1 MDFLHIII
9 ILAAGICAGFLNT
22 LAGGGSLITM
32 PILIFMGLPSA
43 VANGTNRIALLFQN
57 TTATYNFK
65 RKGYFD
71 WRLVLMLSPSAVLG
85 AALGSSIAVDIPDYI
100 FNRLLAGVMIMVLIL
115 ILFKPKTKQKESN
128 VPMTLKK
135 KIIAIVIFFLVGL
148 YGGIVQVGVG
158 FILIAAL
165 TWITGSDLVRI
176 NSLKVF
182 IVGIY
187 TFFALVIFA
196 RNGKIDLI
204 IGLTLAIGN
213 SLGAWIGSNFAVKTG
228 DRWIRII
235 LAFAVVGMAI
245 KLVFTS

>member
-1 MDFLHIII
+1 MNFLHITI
-9 ILAAGICAGFLNT
+9 ILLAGTCAGFLNT

-71 WRLVLMLSPSAVLG
+71 WRLVLMLSAPAILG
-85 AALGSSIAVDIPDYI
+85 AALGSSIAVDIPDHI
-100 FNRLLAGVMIMVLIL
+100 FNRLLAGVMIMVLML
-115 ILFKPKTKQKESN
+115 ILFKPKTKQKEI
-128 VPMTLKK
+128 VGPMTFKRK
-135 KIIAIVIFFLVGL
+135 MVAIVIFFFVGL
-148 YGGIVQVGVG
+148 YGGIVQAGVG
-158 FILIAAL
+158 FIIIASL

-176 NSLKVF
+176 NSIKVF
-182 IVGIY
+182 IVAIY
-187 TFFALVIFA
+187 TFFALVVFA
-196 RNGKIDLI
+196 TNGKVDLI
-204 IGLTLAIGN
+204 LGLTLAVGN
-213 SLGAWIGSNFAVKTG
+213 SLGAWIGSNFAVKKG
-228 DRWIRII
+228 DRWIRMI